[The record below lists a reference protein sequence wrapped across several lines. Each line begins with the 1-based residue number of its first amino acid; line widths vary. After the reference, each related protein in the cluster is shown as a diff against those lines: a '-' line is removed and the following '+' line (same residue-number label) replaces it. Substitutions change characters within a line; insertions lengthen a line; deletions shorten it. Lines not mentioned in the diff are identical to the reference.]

1 MKQIRTFLLA
11 LLLGFTFFGN
21 NVSAAD
27 EGSFPVEESNL
38 TGSLLT
44 TTTYDT
50 TLMAFQT
57 ENLEIPAA
65 AYNPRANYFT
75 SVGNTVLT
83 YRGAIARKVNYQ
95 QISKA
100 DLIYEMQSTTI
111 FFIHT
116 HGAAGA
122 LYISQ
127 SSPYYLSTIDLA
139 SVSLSNLKCAVLLA
153 CKCGMTVPTS
163 TNMVQ
168 TIVNRGAKC
177 ALGFTTD
184 VTCIDC
190 NLFAERFAYKAMYSS
205 LNVTQAKNA
214 ISTTGM
220 TDNMQ
225 ALCVIG
231 GNGSTTI
238 YN

>member
-21 NVSAAD
+21 NVSAVD

-100 DLIYEMQSTTI
+100 DLI
-111 FFIHT
+111 
-116 HGAAGA
+116 
-122 LYISQ
+122 
-127 SSPYYLSTIDLA
+127 
-139 SVSLSNLKCAVLLA
+139 
-153 CKCGMTVPTS
+153 
-163 TNMVQ
+163 
-168 TIVNRGAKC
+168 
-177 ALGFTTD
+177 
-184 VTCIDC
+184 
-190 NLFAERFAYKAMYSS
+190 
-205 LNVTQAKNA
+205 
-214 ISTTGM
+214 
-220 TDNMQ
+220 
-225 ALCVIG
+225 
-231 GNGSTTI
+231 
-238 YN
+238 